1 MNENH
6 EVNFVAL
13 AHFSNSIDA
22 GQVSELLENNG
33 IRSILQGVN
42 FGGLEPL
49 LLPGGYSEITL
60 LVADTELEQAQQLY
74 EAFFEQNPETVLS
87 EGADVSKESKQ

>member
-1 MNENH
+1 MNENQD
-6 EVNFVAL
+6 VNFVAL
-13 AHFSNSIDA
+13 AHFSNSIEA
-22 GQVSELLENNG
+22 GQVGELLENNG

-60 LVADTELEQAQQLY
+60 LVAETELEQARELY
-74 EAFFEQNPETVLS
+74 EAFFEQNPEAVLP
-87 EGADVSKESKQ
+87 EGADLSQEPES